1 MHASQRAEQDEAHMA
16 TIIIHAGMPKT
27 GSSSVQR
34 WIADNAD
41 RIREECGI
49 HTVVATNQTP
59 DNPTKRVH
67 IESFRSGRVNSGRL
81 IHSWVA
87 QERAAAFA
95 RRMIDELSGF
105 ADTYPTV
112 LITAEAL
119 ARPFW
124 ELDDAFLLAL
134 DDLARRHEVRV
145 AYYVRPQHTAIEAM
159 WREAGCREGK
169 DPSTY
174 AAERS
179 NWGFHYLRTL
189 DGVRQRAPH
198 VRFEMRP
205 FRADLLA
212 GDGPVED
219 FVRAFLS
226 LDERCPDIYKNV
238 GLPLELVNAL
248 RRAPDGVFW
257 DKGDEKYP
265 RRKLRAAFE
274 GLTIPETPKIQRSRL
289 ILRQYCFEVYEPE
302 NRELIRRLG
311 WSTSNFV
318 PPAEELGRGWS
329 LSELD
334 ALWAPD
340 ASDAELALLFTVLRN
355 KLDPVRR
362 FNP

>member
-1 MHASQRAEQDEAHMA
+1 MA
-16 TIIIHAGMPKT
+16 TIIIHAGMAKT

-34 WIADNAD
+34 WIALNAD
-41 RIREECGI
+41 RIREQCGI
-49 HTVVATNQTP
+49 HTVVATNQTQ

-67 IESFRSGRVNSGRL
+67 VEPFRSGRLNSGL
-81 IHSWVA
+81 LVYSWVA
-87 QERAAAFA
+87 QGRTSAFL
-95 RRMIDELSGF
+95 RRIIDELSGF

-119 ARPFW
+119 AMPFW

-134 DDLARRHEVRV
+134 DDLACRHEVRV

-189 DGVRQRAPH
+189 DGVRRRAPH
-198 VRFEMRP
+198 VRFEIRP

-212 GDGPVED
+212 GGGPVED
-219 FVRAFLS
+219 FVRTYLS
-226 LDERCPDIYKNV
+226 LDERCPNLHENV

-265 RRKLRAAFE
+265 RRALKAAFE
-274 GLTIPETPKIQRSRL
+274 GVTIPESPKIHRSRL
-289 ILRQYCFEVYEPE
+289 ILRQYCYEVFEPE
-302 NRELIRRLG
+302 NQELIRRLA
-311 WSTSNFV
+311 WSTANFV
-318 PPAEELGRGWS
+318 LPAEELGAWS

-340 ASDAELALLFTVLRN
+340 ASDAELALLFTVLQN
-355 KLDPVRR
+355 NLDSTGAPSA
-362 FNP
+362 PE